1 MREIYCVEKETK
13 ITRRS
18 ETQKRNLSVKVF
30 RVRPTVANWL
40 ITTRYICEKGKNK
53 KGARDLLPLLV
64 FFRSIRRSQ
73 RWCHSLSHS
82 LSLLGS
88 PSFFCF
94 SLSEFQL
101 NGSWIAGHSWTWFIS
116 TGESDAIPEN
126 KTQKRKSF
134 LAPSPSCSSF
144 GMSDAPCIV
153 SQTNIQWQKNSKYF
167 SPKNSRNRHVRSQ
180 VSSLTDELVNEQNC
194 QAKTGTAWT
203 VGASL
208 KKKTHTE

>member
-64 FFRSIRRSQ
+64 FFCFFFRSIRRSQ

-134 LAPSPSCSSF
+134 LLHHPPALLLACQMPLALCPRQIY
-144 GMSDAPCIV
+144 SDKRI
-153 SQTNIQWQKNSKYF
+153 
-167 SPKNSRNRHVRSQ
+167 RNTFPRKIR
-180 VSSLTDELVNEQNC
+180 E
-194 QAKTGTAWT
+194 TGTFA
-203 VGASL
+203 VKFLPSQMSL
-208 KKKTHTE
+208 